1 MRGREWGGRKKRLRR
16 EPRAL
21 IEQAPNSATLPADKE
36 KHLGNFVHLG
46 WVVLIGYHWPAG
58 EGEVRL

>member
-1 MRGREWGGRKKRLRR
+1 MGWLEKKCLRR
-16 EPRAL
+16 DPLAL
-21 IEQAPNSATLPADKE
+21 IELAPNSAAIPADKE

-46 WVVLIGYHWPAG
+46 WVVLMGYHWPAG